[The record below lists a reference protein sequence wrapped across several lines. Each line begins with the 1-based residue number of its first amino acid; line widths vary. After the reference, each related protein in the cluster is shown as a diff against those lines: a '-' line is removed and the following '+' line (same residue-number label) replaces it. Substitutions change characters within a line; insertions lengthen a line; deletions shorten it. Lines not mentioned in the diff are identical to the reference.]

1 MTRNHDEIRDKI
13 VGSARS
19 YFARFGLFK
28 TTIDDISHSLRM
40 GKSSLYYYFKNKEE
54 IFEAVIKKELEILS
68 LQVREAVDRA
78 ATPQDKL
85 MAYAVTRMTC
95 LRELA
100 NVYSA
105 LRDEY
110 LNSFGF
116 VQKIRK
122 DFDSGELNLVMQI
135 LRDGVD
141 RGTFAITDVELTAQ
155 VIIVALRGFEFEWSV
170 KGKDIDI
177 NADVAKLHSILLN
190 GIMKK

>member
-1 MTRNHDEIRDKI
+1 
-13 VGSARS
+13 
-19 YFARFGLFK
+19 
-28 TTIDDISHSLRM
+28 
-40 GKSSLYYYFKNKEE
+40 
-54 IFEAVIKKELEILS
+54 
-68 LQVREAVDRA
+68 VDRA